1 MIDKRVD
8 AVQVRVARFDKLVKE
23 QVATAIRREIWVSF
37 VIRIRIPNQNIIF
50 FMINTVQVCER
61 LVIGDKRG
69 K

>member
-61 LVIGDKRG
+61 LVIGDKRD

>member
-1 MIDKRVD
+1 MEE
-8 AVQVRVARFDKLVKE
+8 QVRVAGFDKLVKE

-37 VIRIRIPNQNIIF
+37 VIRIRIQNQNIIF

-61 LVIGDKRG
+61 LVIGDKRD